1 MSSRVHVSAARTC
14 SGVFHDRDGEL
25 HVLGE
30 PDLDVAPALRPD
42 RLSREAV
49 REHGVVPHLVQL
61 GIRKHKRRCEQ
72 YAVRLA
78 TANVGFHA
86 LMAVVVNERNSLSV
100 KMCLMRSPSRSAR

>member
-1 MSSRVHVSAARTC
+1 
-14 SGVFHDRDGEL
+14 
-25 HVLGE
+25 
-30 PDLDVAPALRPD
+30 
-42 RLSREAV
+42 V

-86 LMAVVVNERNSLSV
+86 LMAVVGKRAELVEREDVLDAV
-100 KMCLMRSPSRSAR
+100 AELLRQIARVLAERLRGVGRLPAAEPVLKRLGRSQW